1 MRIRLIRTQRDFQFP
16 FPGGVEPCANAL
28 FFKVGLGSDDK
39 FEMVVAYT
47 TRSAH
52 ERNRRRVH
60 VGLKVG
66 STYRSLVQFEG
77 TDDYSETGDCICV
90 IKRAENSE
98 QIPVHEP
105 VPLEYAGHRLAIFER
120 HVEKGGKDHW
130 GIIVNEG
137 EIDDM
142 LRIGLIRAGHKGY
155 KETP

>member
-1 MRIRLIRTQRDFQFP
+1 MRIRLMRTQKNFQFP
-16 FPGGVEPCANAL
+16 FPGSFELCANAL

-39 FEMVVAYT
+39 
-47 TRSAH
+47 
-52 ERNRRRVH
+52 
-60 VGLKVG
+60 
-66 STYRSLVQFEG
+66 
-77 TDDYSETGDCICV
+77 DDYSDTGDCICV
-90 IKRAENSE
+90 IKRTESSE
-98 QIPVHEP
+98 QIPVDEP